1 MADANSKVMEMIK
14 AELKKNADISNAELF
29 EKATKIDKDI
39 GKLSPRQFNARYPLQ
54 VKRSM
59 KPRKRRSK
67 GAKAA
72 RGKASKSAGRAGS
85 GARTA
90 ARSPASSR
98 GGADGG
104 PGNAGRDR
112 VRAVLLELARDIANA
127 EGKGDVVDVVAGI
140 DRYVDRVV
148 RAGS

>member
-1 MADANSKVMEMIK
+1 MADANSKVMEMIE

-54 VKRSM
+54 VKRAM
-59 KPRKRRSK
+59 KPRKRKAR
-67 GAKAA
+67 GAKSG
-72 RGKASKSAGRAGS
+72 RGKGSKSSGRAS
-85 GARTA
+85 AGARTG
-90 ARSPASSR
+90 ARSVASR
-98 GGADGG
+98 R
-104 PGNAGRDR
+104 NAGSSGDASRDR

-148 RAGS
+148 KAG